1 MTTEIPEKLNYCRKC
16 MRSLKSNKFYKNVD
30 NKIVDSNGLMAGVC
44 KSCINKLYAQFYSE
58 TKSIEK
64 SLHKLA
70 VVLNFQYS
78 NAAMVATR
86 EHINTLIDNG
96 KKPRAIFGIYKS
108 KLVSVNKSMDKS
120 IEVYQGYA
128 DIATIYVAKEI
139 NFEKPPIPTEVIS
152 FWGITSGS
160 GNNNMTNG
168 DYDDIRFLEHEYMK
182 FKETHKAEVYS
193 EITLLKQVCYTLL
206 DIQHARKLT
215 GNTKDLVKELQTLM
229 TNLAISP
236 KQANTREE
244 GKADQAFG
252 TWIQDIETK
261 TPAQW
266 LLTDPRGDIYRDVA
280 DIESY
285 YENYFVR
292 PIKNFMT
299 GSKDFN
305 IEELEELDR
314 AHNREQ
320 EEKTGE
326 GYEELSESVD
336 NAVKKQKLES
346 E

>member
-1 MTTEIPEKLNYCRKC
+1 MTTKVPEKLNYCRKC
-16 MRSLKSNKFYKNVD
+16 MRSLKSNKFYKSVD
-30 NKIVDSNGLMAGVC
+30 NNLIDSNGLMSGVC

-70 VVLNFQYS
+70 IILNFKYS

-108 KLVSVNKSMDKS
+108 KIVSLNKSMDKS
-120 IEVYQGYA
+120 IKTYQGYE
-128 DIATIYVAKEI
+128 DVATIYVAKQI
-139 NFEKPPIPTEVIS
+139 DFTKQPIPKEVRD

-160 GNNNMTNG
+160 SNNMIDS
-168 DYDDIRFLEHEYMK
+168 DYEDVLFLEHEYMK
-182 FKETHKAEVYS
+182 FKETHKADTYS

-206 DIQHARKLT
+206 DIQHARKLMT
-215 GNTKDLVKELQTLM
+215 STRDLVKELQTLM

-252 TWIQDIETK
+252 MWIKDLETK

-280 DIESY
+280 DIEAY

-305 IEELEELDR
+305 IDELEELDK
-314 AHNREQ
+314 AHNQEQ

-336 NAVKKQKLES
+336 NAVKKEKLES